1 MGGLQARE
9 RRWSLQRFEYAN
21 QQIGR
26 PIEVGNRNP
35 SRLCH
40 TVTFMNQA
48 EMSTQGRG
56 VACEGVNQTADAGGG
71 TSDLGNGWR
80 NTLRAVENFS
90 LLFALAGAGDS
101 TPSFPQFT
109 LTTPVHGPYH
119 NIPGFFHPKHDI
131 LTQSLPT

>member
-1 MGGLQARE
+1 M
-9 RRWSLQRFEYAN
+9 
-21 QQIGR
+21 
-26 PIEVGNRNP
+26 NP
-35 SRLCH
+35 
-40 TVTFMNQA
+40 A

-71 TSDLGNGWR
+71 TSDSGNEWR

-119 NIPGFFHPKHDI
+119 NIPGFSHPKHKYSDLESTYI
-131 LTQSLPT
+131 IPQRPTISRLACPTYNQPQGPGGNHRSHRITDGPSSTLFP